1 MKKNLPTAAF
11 SNFHEQYVRLQAF
24 YMEVNSAPVP
34 FRVSILRLS
43 RELILFQLMA
53 ITEVYQK
60 EATRLLVQHN
70 TEYLSKYRKTLMKML
85 ADKAVTT
92 TWSELYDGL
101 IDAGVDNW
109 TSGTYIN
116 WMDNLIREKL
126 IGTPTTSRVEWLKVD
141 EIKAT
146 RNLLA
151 HNRGKVNSSYSAR
164 TQEYYKLSGKIQPT
178 NGDERVVDYQYCYDS
193 FQCCEKVVTSIDV
206 EIVKMIK

>member
-1 MKKNLPTAAF
+1 MKKNPPTVAF
-11 SNFHEQYVRLQAF
+11 NNFHEQYVRLQAF

-34 FRVSILRLS
+34 FRVSILGLS

-116 WMDNLIREKL
+116 WMDNLIRERL
-126 IGTPTTSRVEWLKVD
+126 IGTPATSRVEWLKVD

-151 HNRGKVNSSYSAR
+151 HNRGRVNSSYLTR
-164 TQEYYKLSGKIQPT
+164 TQEYYKLSGKIQPAI
-178 NGDERVVDYQYCYDS
+178 GDERVVDYQYCYDS
-193 FQCCEKVVTSIDV
+193 FECCEKVANSIDV
-206 EIVKMIK
+206 EIVKAIK